1 MPHLSF
7 STDLTDLPK
16 PSRRTR
22 SLATNRFRLHEGGRR
37 VWAEACWVGWVVIEL
52 AMCDEVIDVS
62 KSGRDSVVYFQGFE
76 VGGVALEL
84 RGW

>member
-1 MPHLSF
+1 M
-7 STDLTDLPK
+7 
-16 PSRRTR
+16 
-22 SLATNRFRLHEGGRR
+22 
-37 VWAEACWVGWVVIEL
+37 GWVVIEL
-52 AMCDEVIDVS
+52 AICDEVIDVS